1 MERIKE
7 LQNMIEEALHTNEY
21 LQLYYSKPFITRPN
35 SDKPIGG
42 SKLESTKE
50 ILQAATELLQHY
62 TYKFIDEVD
71 KPEGRK
77 ALLDAEIHT
86 TSKLLL
92 LPTFSCFTVERKRLD
107 FLIEDLMED
116 LANKRVY
123 GDGMN
128 VCLPVFLA
136 KCWYLDWLKSESEEV
151 EDEGAH
157 DQAQITPP
165 RYLLKWNG
173 TNNGLADIFRQLKG
187 FVNKKHK
194 PLLDET
200 NESIA
205 LFLKNNFECF
215 RDTKVS
221 TIKNLLERK
230 SSRPIKSDS
239 NIHLTHGFSED

>member
-1 MERIKE
+1 MKRIKE
-7 LQNMIEEALHTNEY
+7 LQNMIEDALHRNEY
-21 LQLYYSKPFITRPN
+21 LELYYSKPFRTSPN

-77 ALLDAEIHT
+77 ALLASEIHT

-92 LPTFSCFTVERKRLD
+92 LPKFSCFTVERKRLD
-107 FLIEDLMED
+107 FLVEDLMEG
-116 LANKRVY
+116 LANGRVY

-128 VCLPVFLA
+128 VCLPAYLA
-136 KCWYLDWLKSESEEV
+136 KCWYLGWLESESEGLKDEV
-151 EDEGAH
+151 AQE
-157 DQAQITPP
+157 QAQITPP
-165 RYLLKWNG
+165 KYLLKWNG

-187 FVNKKHK
+187 FANKKNK

-205 LFLKNNFECF
+205 LFLKNNFECY
-215 RDTKVS
+215 RNTKVS
-221 TIKNLLERK
+221 TIKNLLERQ
-230 SSRPIKSDS
+230 SSRQKRVIRIS
-239 NIHLTHGFSED
+239 I